1 MSAITYLI
9 IVSII
14 SGRRIDG
21 RCRLDALEVPQQA
34 RMRLLE
40 IGERGCRPGGMVLKA
55 LPVPETLA

>member
-1 MSAITYLI
+1 MSGIAYLI

-21 RCRLDALEVPQQA
+21 RCRLDALVVPQQA

-40 IGERGCRPGGMVLKA
+40 IGKRGC
-55 LPVPETLA
+55 